1 MLLLWWSTSILFG
14 MHKDL
19 IPVTKTAPLFV
30 NITCSCP
37 PSIAISTLKAA
48 EYALLD
54 VITSQDKWR
63 PLIALVW
70 QNPTIQRIV
79 PPAFSAGEDEISV
92 SPPTAVACCLTNRSL
107 TPHGEK
113 YVVKR
118 TKKGTDCR
126 FIPQPL
132 IQNRTLFLVF
142 KVPPPPRWQRS
153 LVDANG
159 VIN

>member
-1 MLLLWWSTSILFG
+1 MLLLWWSISILFG

-37 PSIAISTLKAA
+37 PSIAIQTLKAA

-63 PLIALVW
+63 PLTALVW

-92 SPPTAVACCLTNRSL
+92 STSHRSSLLPHKSKFNSSWGKICGQKNKEGHWLQIHPPISHTKSHTLPSL
-107 TPHGEK
+107 QGAPT
-113 YVVKR
+113 
-118 TKKGTDCR
+118 TKVTEELSWC
-126 FIPQPL
+126 
-132 IQNRTLFLVF
+132 
-142 KVPPPPRWQRS
+142 
-153 LVDANG
+153 
-159 VIN
+159 